1 MLNIDEFN
9 DRPVRMGRKD
19 MVKKLMRAANTAGE
33 IGTSL
38 QVSSDG
44 EDGTKLKIIADD
56 LLRIA
61 MALCDE
67 MNETVELQV
76 KGGGEFVHDNMI
88 AKEYAPTPK
97 DFLNPSISKTIP
109 CDGSPDD
116 IVPDGNGGWKR
127 KGYDAITYTY
137 DTGTKEAGK

>member
-1 MLNIDEFN
+1 MLTIDEFN
-9 DRPVRMGRKD
+9 DRPVRIGRKD
-19 MVKKLMRAANTAGE
+19 MVKKLMRAASTAGE

-67 MNETVELQV
+67 MNETVEYRV
-76 KGGGEFVHDNMI
+76 NGGGVVIGDNMI
-88 AKEYAPTPK
+88 PKEYAPTPK
-97 DFLNPSISKTIP
+97 DFLNPPKINP
-109 CDGSPDD
+109 CDGSPNDV
-116 IVPDGNGGWKR
+116 VPDGIGGWKLR
-127 KGYDAITYTY
+127 CDEAIAHTYG
-137 DTGTKEAGK
+137 TGTKEAGK

>member
-1 MLNIDEFN
+1 MLTIDEFN
-9 DRPVRMGRKD
+9 DRPVRIGRKD

-67 MNETVELQV
+67 MNETVEYRA
-76 KGGGEFVHDNMI
+76 KGGGDPHDDMI
-88 AKEYAPTPK
+88 PKEYAPTPK
-97 DFLNPSISKTIP
+97 DFLNPPKTIP
-109 CDGSPDD
+109 CDGSPNDV
-116 IVPDGNGGWKR
+116 VPDGMGGWKR
-127 KGYDAITYTY
+127 RGDFDAITYTY
-137 DTGTKEAGK
+137 GTGTKEARK